1 MRHQWGWI
9 IGMLAMTTA
18 AAGSKAADTA
28 PPNAPIAIALHG
40 GAGTL
45 ERSRLAPEE
54 EAAIRA
60 ALAAALDA
68 GHTVLNSGGSA
79 LDAVSTTVAV
89 LEDSPHFNAGKGA
102 VFNAEGRVELD
113 ASIMDGASQR
123 AGAVAGVSRIANPI
137 RLARAVMEQS
147 PHVMLIGAGAEQFAQ
162 EKGFGFVPPEYFHT
176 PYRWQQ
182 YLEAKSRASA
192 HAAEGTAPDTYFGT
206 VGAVALDAQGHLA
219 AATST
224 GGMVMKR
231 YGRVGDSPIIGAG
244 TWADAQCAVSG
255 TGWGEYF
262 IRMALAHE
270 ICARVRLSGQGLAQ
284 AADAVV
290 MKELPALG
298 GNGGVIAV
306 DAKGNVSMPFNT
318 SGMYRASID
327 AHGNRSIA
335 IFRD

>member
-1 MRHQWGWI
+1 MRHHWGWI
-9 IGMLAMTTA
+9 ITMLAATTGVA
-18 AAGSKAADTA
+18 AESSA
-28 PPNAPIAIALHG
+28 PEPAKAPIAIALHG

-45 ERSRLAPEE
+45 ERANLGAEE

-68 GHTVLNSGGSA
+68 GHAVLSSGGTA
-79 LDAVSTTVAV
+79 LDAVTASVAV

-102 VFNAEGRVELD
+102 VFNAEGRNELD

-147 PHVMLIGAGAEQFAQ
+147 AHVMLIGAGAEQFAQ
-162 EKGFGFVPPEYFHT
+162 EKGFEFVPPDYFHT
-176 PYRWQQ
+176 PHRWQQ
-182 YLEAKSRASA
+182 YLDQKARAEAQAGA
-192 HAAEGTAPDTYFGT
+192 VPAPANYFGT
-206 VGAVALDAQGHLA
+206 VGAVALDAAGHLA

-270 ICARVRLSGQGLAQ
+270 ICARVRLTGQSLAQ

-290 MKELPALG
+290 IEELPALG

-306 DAKGNVSMPFNT
+306 DAHGNVHLPFNT

-327 AHGNRSIA
+327 AAGNRNIA
-335 IFRD
+335 IFRE